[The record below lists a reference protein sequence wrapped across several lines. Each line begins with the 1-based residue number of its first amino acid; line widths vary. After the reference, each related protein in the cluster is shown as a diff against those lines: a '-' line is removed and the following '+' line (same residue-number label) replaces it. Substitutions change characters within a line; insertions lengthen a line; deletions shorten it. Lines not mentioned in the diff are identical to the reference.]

1 MLQGLD
7 SAAQWIKGSFSI
19 ASKGFNAGF
28 GAELAAPDWNRR
40 RAERF
45 GSVYKRSSER
55 TIVFYL

>member
-19 ASKGFNAGF
+19 ASSGFGAGF
-28 GAELAAPDWNRR
+28 GAGRGASERRRR

>member
-7 SAAQWIKGSFSI
+7 SATQWIKGSFSI
-19 ASKGFNAGF
+19 ASKGFNEEFRAGL
-28 GAELAAPDWNRR
+28 GAREWDRR